1 MFTKTKVAS
10 MIATILAMNHQ
21 AHANSER
28 LINPTNSH
36 AYQRLDSALDW
47 NTAKT
52 VCSNMG
58 AHLATITSQAENV
71 WLSINFTQ
79 GCPAV

>member
-10 MIATILAMNHQ
+10 AIATILAMNHQ
-21 AHANSER
+21 AHANSAR
-28 LINPTNSH
+28 LVNPANNH
-36 AYQRLDSALDW
+36 AYQCLDSALDW

-58 AHLATITSQAENV
+58 AHLTTITSQVAYYRLNG
-71 WLSINFTQ
+71 S
-79 GCPAV
+79 AM

>member
-1 MFTKTKVAS
+1 MSKFKLKPLPAA
-10 MIATILAMNHQ
+10 IALAISAT

-28 LINPTNSH
+28 LINPANSY

-58 AHLATITSQAENV
+58 AHLATITSQGKAIWE
-71 WLSINFTQ
+71 
-79 GCPAV
+79 